1 MLKTV
6 RSRILFFSF
15 LSVFALAA
23 LAALSW
29 TIITRAETAAEQ
41 LIQNN
46 LTESWLLEDLEQDHR
61 RLQDLAY
68 KVKAQLLLWSE
79 ITEEFEAL
87 SKSLPGHWQ
96 AISRNPLLQGWTEEN
111 EPVFQGV
118 LELLDALKPGI
129 EENSYYRVG
138 KVVDFKLFP
147 ALEPMLEAISQR
159 KEASRERIDADSAE
173 LLAFLES
180 QQVSL
185 VIGSVAFLLAVV
197 LITLWLRRSVIGRL
211 QRIETDV
218 RRIEASSDLTNLPA
232 ITGQDEVAGVSS
244 ALTGLLGRFEQFI
257 GDIRVASHSVNE
269 RSASLDSQAEGVKD
283 ASDKTRRQ
291 IQDVSQSMAAIADQA
306 SAIEA
311 ATENSAATVREA
323 VDANLEVQEGLRN
336 SEHAA
341 EYTVEVIG
349 KVSGSIHALNE
360 STGKIEKVIGVIAD
374 IAEQTNLLALNAAI
388 EAARAGEHGRG
399 FAVVADEVR
408 TLSRRTSEST
418 VEIRQWVTDLVE
430 GVGGVDSL
438 LAEMRE
444 AGTRNR
450 DNLEALKAHLE
461 RLKIQFGELEARTVD
476 IGDAVRLQRDE
487 IGRVGRRSRVLDE
500 SADILISSVDSTRAI
515 SEALR
520 QESFSMRQLTARFR
534 TTAEAIAD

>member
-79 ITEEFEAL
+79 ITEEFEVL

-96 AISRNPLLQGWTEEN
+96 AISRNPLLQGWAEEN

-138 KVVDFKLFP
+138 QVVDFKLFP
-147 ALEPMLEAISQR
+147 ALEPMLEAIRQR

-185 VIGSVAFLLAVV
+185 VVGSVAFLLSVA

-218 RRIEASSDLTNLPA
+218 RRIEASSDLTNLPV
-232 ITGQDEVAGVSS
+232 ITGQDEVAGVTR

-269 RSASLDSQAEGVKD
+269 RSASLDSQAEEVQG

-323 VDANLEVQEGLRN
+323 VDANLEVQEGLLN
-336 SEHAA
+336 SEQAA
-341 EYTVEVIG
+341 DYTMEVIG
-349 KVSGSIHALNE
+349 RVSGSIHALNE

-418 VEIRQWVTDLVE
+418 VEIRQWVMDLVE
-430 GVGGVDSL
+430 GVGCVDSL

-450 DNLEALKAHLE
+450 DNLDALKEHLM
-461 RLKIQFGELEARTVD
+461 RLKIQFRELEAHSVG
-476 IGDAVRLQRDE
+476 ISDAVRLQRDE

-500 SADILISSVDSTRAI
+500 SADILISSVGSTRAI

-520 QESFSMRQLTARFR
+520 QESLSMRQLTARFR
-534 TTAEAIAD
+534 TTAEETVD